1 MNAYQPT
8 DEMLTAT
15 FCAGKANMPNAWDEP
30 GAMDDNDRKVR
41 AKVRT
46 EALEAWAAKIVKG
59 QR

>member
-8 DEMLTAT
+8 DEMLAAT
-15 FCAGKANMPNAWDEP
+15 FQAGQANVPDAWDEP
-30 GAMDDNDRKVR
+30 GATDHGDRKVR